1 MYYVKHYHIALKHE
15 ACWVRNWKQ
24 ILLSNRLFSSDL
36 LQFPSKWLYL
46 VYSTL
51 ALYYYKKKKNDCDF
65 FFVWESKDFS
75 GSWCLKRPKASINW
89 SFPPHSSPLLLLWY
103 LFLLH
108 CDLWIGIQWQ
118 LYWMIAKGGEG
129 GLTKNDSWVVGKW
142 LCYSGKDELFVLI
155 GFEWT
160 HLLKNNVRGGICIF
174 YALW

>member
-108 CDLWIGIQWQ
+108 CDFWIGIQWQ

-129 GLTKNDSWVVGKW
+129 AWPKMTVEWLANDYATQVKMNCLSW
-142 LCYSGKDELFVLI
+142 
-155 GFEWT
+155 
-160 HLLKNNVRGGICIF
+160 
-174 YALW
+174 